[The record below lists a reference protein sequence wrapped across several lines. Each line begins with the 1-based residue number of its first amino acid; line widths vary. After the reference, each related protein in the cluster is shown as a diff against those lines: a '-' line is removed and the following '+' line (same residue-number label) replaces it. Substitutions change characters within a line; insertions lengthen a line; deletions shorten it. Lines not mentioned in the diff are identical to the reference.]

1 MVAVDGLNT
10 GSLTLSLTAAVSGIG
25 HSSVRLACEC
35 GCSLTLNSF
44 VSASV
49 TCSHRPISC
58 QTQQSGSIT
67 FGLIPSTPQLQSL
80 HGQHDLRKL
89 AVWFDT
95 TSVSRLSLPASADC
109 SVATGLDFSMVEY
122 LDWSSGD
129 SCITPISCMVCTG
142 SSSQVAFRAPGRSV
156 FQLPARTSW

>member
-10 GSLTLSLTAAVSGIG
+10 GSLTLSLTAAVSSTGF
-25 HSSVRLACEC
+25 SSVSQR
-35 GCSLTLNSF
+35 GSLTLNSF

-58 QTQQSGSIT
+58 QTQQSVSIT